1 MQKLARRDVLRGTGV
16 AALAAGAAA
25 IPSIVTAY
33 GGGELASILALY
45 WQQVDEFNDAQHIS
59 DEESDAHAAATYEAT
74 LRRVIGMPART
85 SNDALAALDWL
96 SKESEWNHLNL
107 DQIEWND
114 NEYGSAVVSLAHA
127 IRGYI
132 AST

>member
-1 MQKLARRDVLRGTGV
+1 VEQALPLSLPVRRLFRRLLR
-16 AALAAGAAA
+16 LM
-25 IPSIVTAY
+25 